1 MEVSRE
7 SRQGRE
13 YGKKTDKTLG
23 QVVHWE
29 IWVREP
35 FDVEEDIGIEE
46 AKGEK
51 ADKQTD

>member
-1 MEVSRE
+1 M

-13 YGKKTDKTLG
+13 YGEKADKTLG

-29 IWVREP
+29 IWGREP
-35 FDVEEDIGIEE
+35 FNVNEDNGIEE